1 MKYDIE
7 YRIPG
12 TDREELRSLVG
23 QAFSPAVFQR
33 GVNKYSEVI
42 VASMI
47 AVRIAGSEYVQFT
60 TDYWSDTKEFAIDCF
75 RMRIKHKA
83 DPVFSIHERTKKP
96 VEVESLKVA
105 EPAAP
110 ITRIDVYGFTDT
122 EDEDGYQEVVSY
134 DAALL
139 FHRASARSLLVFVDS
154 SSIAGDVGFLQDEVA
169 VAEKLLEYEFRWNIQ
184 ET

>member
-7 YRIPG
+7 YRIPE

-23 QAFSPAVFQR
+23 RAFSPGVFQR
-33 GVNKYSEVI
+33 GMDTDSEVI

-47 AVRIAGSEYVQFT
+47 AVRIADSEYVQFT
-60 TDYWSDTKEFAIDCF
+60 TDDWGDTREFAIDCF

-83 DPVFSIHERTKKP
+83 DPVCSSYERTKKP
-96 VEVESLKVA
+96 VEMEPLQVA

-110 ITRIDVYGFTDT
+110 ITRIVVYGFTDT
-122 EDEDGYQEVVSY
+122 EDENGYQEAVSY

-154 SSIAGDVGFLQDEVA
+154 SSIAGEVGFLQDEGA
-169 VAEKLLEYEFRWNIQ
+169 VAEKLLEYEFRWKIQ
-184 ET
+184 EA